1 MKKAIYGRQNT
12 WQIRWGQLLHWLGW
26 PIDSVIERRGE
37 LSRYD
42 QSHLTRQ
49 EFRIAACA
57 GYLIMF
63 GASYLFYRSLVA
75 AALLAVAGIAAP
87 RYHRR
92 SLLER
97 RRLRLS
103 LQFKEALYSI
113 ASSLAAGRSVENAF
127 VTALTD
133 LRLLYP
139 NPQTDILVEFEII
152 EARMAYGES
161 LEQALLDFS
170 RRARIDDISEFADVF
185 TTCKRSGGDLVE
197 VIRRTSQTI
206 GEKLD
211 VQQEIAVMIAQKRL
225 EARIMM
231 AVPFVFLAF
240 MSFAAPDYMAPLYG
254 GIGYVLLTV
263 SMLLLG
269 LCYVLMN
276 KIMNIRM

>member
-1 MKKAIYGRQNT
+1 MQN
-12 WQIRWGQLLHWLGW
+12 RWNGWLHWLGW
-26 PIDSVIERRGE
+26 PGESVDERSSRAAGGTGK
-37 LSRYD
+37 LPRYD
-42 QSHLTRQ
+42 QYHLTRR
-49 EFRIAACA
+49 EFHIAACA
-57 GYLIMF
+57 GYLIVF
-63 GASYLFYRSLVA
+63 IAAYLFYHSMIA
-75 AALLAVAGIAAP
+75 AAVLAVAGIAAP
-87 RYHRR
+87 RFHRQ
-92 SLLER
+92 SLLAR

-139 NPQTDILVEFEII
+139 NPQTDILIEFEII
-152 EARMAYGES
+152 EARMAFGES

-170 RRARIDDISEFADVF
+170 RRACMDDIAQFADVF
-185 TTCKRSGGDLVE
+185 ATCKRSGGDLVE

-211 VQQEIAVMIAQKRL
+211 IQQDIAVMIAQKRF
-225 EARIMM
+225 ESRIMM

-254 GIGYVLLTV
+254 GIGYVLLTAA
-263 SMLLLG
+263 LLILG
-269 LCYVLMN
+269 LCYALMIR
-276 KIMNIRM
+276 IMNIRM

>member
-1 MKKAIYGRQNT
+1 
-12 WQIRWGQLLHWLGW
+12 
-26 PIDSVIERRGE
+26 
-37 LSRYD
+37 
-42 QSHLTRQ
+42 
-49 EFRIAACA
+49 
-57 GYLIMF
+57 
-63 GASYLFYRSLVA
+63 
-75 AALLAVAGIAAP
+75 
-87 RYHRR
+87 
-92 SLLER
+92 
-97 RRLRLS
+97 
-103 LQFKEALYSI
+103 
-113 ASSLAAGRSVENAF
+113 
-127 VTALTD
+127 
-133 LRLLYP
+133 
-139 NPQTDILVEFEII
+139 
-152 EARMAYGES
+152 MAYGES